1 MQNPMLSQL
10 PQIHAM
16 FAPNPHI
23 VPSQFDIVFELKT
36 RQEADHVAI
45 DICQYIFTR
54 ATIVI
59 PHEGNGCMFVTAGK
73 DDVGPC
79 DLASLR
85 NILWHDDYIKSKP
98 ESLALL
104 FTRAKKPQNK
114 FPRQRSVRR

>member
-1 MQNPMLSQL
+1 MQNSMLSKL

-16 FAPNPHI
+16 FAPSAFI
-23 VPSQFDIVFELKT
+23 APSPLDVVFELKT

-45 DICQYIFTR
+45 DIYQYVFRR

-59 PHEGNGCMFVTAGK
+59 PHEGDGCMFVTAGK

-85 NILWHDDYIKSKP
+85 NILWHDNYIKSKP
-98 ESLALL
+98 ENMALL